1 MPEDHATLA
10 ILALQAAGAA
20 ESRRL
25 LESERERAVIRAELQ
40 EARGH
45 LAERGGQL
53 REVIQRQEAERH
65 HVAYEL
71 REQSAQTL
79 RVSVLPCKLTTQW

>member
-1 MPEDHATLA
+1 MMVGRSASRSSWGEPHRNAHSASESALHAEDHATLA

-53 REVIQRQEAERH
+53 REVI
-65 HVAYEL
+65 
-71 REQSAQTL
+71 
-79 RVSVLPCKLTTQW
+79 